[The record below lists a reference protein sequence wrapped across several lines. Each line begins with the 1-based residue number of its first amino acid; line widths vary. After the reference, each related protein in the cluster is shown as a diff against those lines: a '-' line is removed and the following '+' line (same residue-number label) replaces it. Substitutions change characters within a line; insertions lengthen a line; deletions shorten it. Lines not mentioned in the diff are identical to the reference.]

1 MAQPA
6 NILNQNIS
14 IKRLQEMRNFGGE
27 ILTHGLKEEILKK
40 FISHDQNLRSAI
52 ESAYEHFVVLQKEKP
67 DFLLL
72 SEKDQI
78 KLAQQNIVNFYANE
92 NVNPYVAISAM
103 GPWIVTL
110 KGAVIYD
117 CGGYGMLGLGHSPK
131 LALNEIKKP
140 HVMANVMT
148 PSLSQMEFIDIL
160 KKEIGHSRTNK
171 STFTEFCCLNSG
183 SESVSIGARL
193 ADVNAKELTAKGAKH
208 FGKTIARLTLSGSFH
223 GRTDRPAQFSDST
236 RSSYKKH
243 LKSFENKNDLFT
255 VTPNDIDELKEV
267 FKKAEKENIFI
278 EAFFMEPVMGEG
290 NPGQAIS
297 PEFYDEARKL
307 TKESGTLLL
316 IDSIQAG
323 LRAQGVLS
331 IIDYPGFENSEC
343 PDMETYSKA
352 LNAGQYPLSVLAMT
366 GKASEFYRQGIYGNT
381 MTSNPK
387 ALDVASAVIKFINPE
402 IRKNIR
408 DRGLELV
415 EKLNALSQE
424 LKSDVTNVQGT
435 GLLASCELSEEY
447 KCYGENSTE
456 EYLRKNGLG
465 VIHGGINSLRYTPCF
480 QITSEEVDLIVDLT
494 RDALINGPKKQGN
507 TSH

>member
-72 SEKDQI
+72 SEKEQI

-208 FGKTIARLTLSGSFH
+208 FGKSIARLTLSGSFH

-236 RSSYKKH
+236 RSSYKK
-243 LKSFENKNDLFT
+243 
-255 VTPNDIDELKEV
+255 
-267 FKKAEKENIFI
+267 
-278 EAFFMEPVMGEG
+278 
-290 NPGQAIS
+290 
-297 PEFYDEARKL
+297 
-307 TKESGTLLL
+307 
-316 IDSIQAG
+316 
-323 LRAQGVLS
+323 
-331 IIDYPGFENSEC
+331 
-343 PDMETYSKA
+343 
-352 LNAGQYPLSVLAMT
+352 
-366 GKASEFYRQGIYGNT
+366 
-381 MTSNPK
+381 TS
-387 ALDVASAVIKFINPE
+387 
-402 IRKNIR
+402 
-408 DRGLELV
+408 
-415 EKLNALSQE
+415 
-424 LKSDVTNVQGT
+424 
-435 GLLASCELSEEY
+435 
-447 KCYGENSTE
+447 
-456 EYLRKNGLG
+456 
-465 VIHGGINSLRYTPCF
+465 
-480 QITSEEVDLIVDLT
+480 
-494 RDALINGPKKQGN
+494 
-507 TSH
+507 

>member
-14 IKRLQEMRNFGGE
+14 IKRLHEMRNYGGE
-27 ILTHGLKEEILKK
+27 ILTHGLKEEIIKK
-40 FISHDQNLRSAI
+40 FISHDHNLKSAI
-52 ESAYEHFVVLQKEKP
+52 ESAYENFLVLQKEKP
-67 DFLLL
+67 DFLLKT
-72 SEKDQI
+72 EKEQI
-78 KLAQQNIVNFYANE
+78 NLAQQNIVNFYANE
-92 NVNPYVAISAM
+92 NVNPYVAISGM

-131 LALNEIKKP
+131 LALNEIKKS

-148 PSLSQMEFIDIL
+148 PSLSQMDFIDIL
-160 KKEIGHSRTNK
+160 KKEIGHSRKNK

-208 FGKTIARLTLSGSFH
+208 HGKTIARLTLSGSFH

-243 LKSFENKNDLFT
+243 LKSFENKNDLLT
-255 VTPNDIDELKEV
+255 VTPNDIDELREV
-267 FKKAEKENIFI
+267 FKKVEKENIFI

-297 PEFYDEARKL
+297 VEFYDEARRL

-366 GKASEFYRQGIYGNT
+366 GKAAELYRQGIYGNT

-387 ALDVASAVIKFINPE
+387 ALDVASAVIKYISPE

-408 DRGLELV
+408 DRGSELV
-415 EKLNALSQE
+415 EKLDALSHE
-424 LKSDVTNVQGT
+424 LGMDITNVQGT
-435 GLLASCELSEEY
+435 GLLASCELNEQF
-447 KCYGENSTE
+447 KCYGKNSTE

-465 VIHGGINSLRYTPCF
+465 VIHGGANSLRYTPYF
-480 QITSEEVDLIVDLT
+480 QITSNEVDLIVELT
-494 RDALINGPKKQGN
+494 RDALINGPKKESN
-507 TSH
+507 LSH